1 MPPTKLTG
9 VPGERSCGEVA
20 SLEDDARLAL
30 ELPVL
35 NSKAIIERFSV
46 RYDWRDTLLAFD
58 ADGTLWS
65 GDVSD
70 DVFLHACRDEWLL
83 EAARP
88 ALSKL
93 AESLGLDTSGSASHL
108 GMELF
113 ESHKLGLI
121 NEVELFA
128 TMSWCYAGHTMQE
141 LTDYAENV
149 LQLENLTARIRPE
162 LLQIVDWARRRNIDC
177 YVVSASPTP
186 IVCLAAAQLGFPPD
200 RVIGTKPST
209 HEGVIEPEISDDV
222 PFGANKCKLLRRLS
236 GELAWMACFGDS
248 DFDFEMLQCADLA
261 VAVSPKPSLIARLLP
276 LRHAVLLKTRP

>member
-9 VPGERSCGEVA
+9 VPGERSCSEVA
-20 SLEDDARLAL
+20 SLEDDAGLAS

-35 NSKAIIERFSV
+35 DSKAIIERFSV

-70 DVFLHACRDEWLL
+70 DVFLHACRDGWLL

-121 NEVELFA
+121 NEVELYA
-128 TMSWCYAGHTMQE
+128 TMSWCYAGH
-141 LTDYAENV
+141 
-149 LQLENLTARIRPE
+149 
-162 LLQIVDWARRRNIDC
+162 
-177 YVVSASPTP
+177 
-186 IVCLAAAQLGFPPD
+186 
-200 RVIGTKPST
+200 
-209 HEGVIEPEISDDV
+209 
-222 PFGANKCKLLRRLS
+222 
-236 GELAWMACFGDS
+236 
-248 DFDFEMLQCADLA
+248 
-261 VAVSPKPSLIARLLP
+261 
-276 LRHAVLLKTRP
+276 